1 MCRRVVG
8 RLSVTLPRRTRPLT
22 LASVLDEALT
32 AATDPE
38 DPVVRDVLR
47 RAGLLWQCK
56 NPACRDDNP
65 RGTRLCDGCGC
76 MPNGRRISDLRP
88 PLVSP
93 AELEEIRTTLRQHF
107 TATGEERPDAVSF
120 DLNSLKEWAPH
131 FATLHFAARA
141 VPADLSDTEV
151 AELLEE
157 LERAPDFGA
166 VLRVALH
173 D

>member
-1 MCRRVVG
+1 M
-8 RLSVTLPRRTRPLT
+8 T

-38 DPVVRDVLR
+38 EPVVREAFR
-47 RAGLLWQCK
+47 RDGLLWQCK
-56 NPACRDDNP
+56 NPGCRDDNA
-65 RGTRLCDGCGC
+65 RGTHLCDGCGY
-76 MPNGRRISDLRP
+76 MPDGRRISDLRP

-93 AELEEIRTTLRQHF
+93 AELEEILITLRRHF
-107 TATGEERPDAVSF
+107 TATGEESPDAVSF
-120 DLNSLKEWAPH
+120 ALNSLKEWAPH
-131 FATLHFAARA
+131 FATLHFAART
-141 VPADLSDTEV
+141 VPADFSDAEV
-151 AELLEE
+151 AGLLEA

>member
-1 MCRRVVG
+1 M
-8 RLSVTLPRRTRPLT
+8 T

-32 AATDPE
+32 AATVPE
-38 DPVVRDVLR
+38 DPVLRGVFR

-56 NPACRDDNP
+56 NPGCREDNP
-65 RGTRLCDGCGC
+65 RGTHLCEGCGF
-76 MPNGRRISDLRP
+76 MPNGKRIDDRRP

-93 AELEEIRTTLRQHF
+93 AELEEIRSALRQHF
-107 TATGEERPDAVSF
+107 AESGETRPDAVSF

-131 FATLHFAARA
+131 FATLHSGAQT
-141 VPADLSDTEV
+141 VPADFSDTKV
-151 AELLEE
+151 AEVLEE